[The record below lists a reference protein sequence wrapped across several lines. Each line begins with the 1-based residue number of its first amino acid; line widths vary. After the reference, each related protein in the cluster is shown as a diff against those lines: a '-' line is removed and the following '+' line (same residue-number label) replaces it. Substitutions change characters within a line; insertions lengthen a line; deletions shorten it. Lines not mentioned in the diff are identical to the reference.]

1 MILKMNYKRVLY
13 LFLVIAMP
21 LVTFGKGDVRALFDK
36 GNQLYAKAHYKEAVT
51 AYQQVINSG
60 YQSAGVYFNMGNAFY
75 KTDDI
80 PSAIWYYE
88 KAHKLLPGD
97 EDINFN
103 IRFANLKTADRID
116 EAPEFFLTK
125 WWHNFIL
132 MFSLSAL
139 SALSITFI
147 LIGFLLLIG
156 YLFTGSVVLKKAS
169 FYTSIGL
176 FVLGLITILMGNRQA
191 AYFDN
196 HKQAIIFSGSVTVK
210 STPATA
216 AKTLFLLHAG
226 TKVNVLETNAGHVK
240 IKLANGS
247 EGWISSADV
256 KEI

>member
-1 MILKMNYKRVLY
+1 MILKMNYKRVIY

-21 LVTFGKGDVRALFDK
+21 LVTFGKGDVKALFDQ
-36 GNQLYAKAHYKEAVT
+36 GNQLYQKANYKGALA
-51 AYQQVINSG
+51 AYQQVLSSG
-60 YQSAGVYFNMGNAFY
+60 YQSAALYFNMGNASF

-88 KAHKLLPGD
+88 KAHKLSPGD
-97 EDINFN
+97 DDINFN

-132 MFSLSAL
+132 MFSLSTL
-139 SALSITFI
+139 SVLSIAFI
-147 LIGFLLLIG
+147 LVGFLLLIG
-156 YLFTGSVVLKKAS
+156 YLFTSSVTLKKAS
-169 FYTSIGL
+169 FYTSMSL

-191 AYFDN
+191 AYFDS

-226 TKVNVLETNAGHVK
+226 TKVDVMETNAGHVK

-247 EGWISSADV
+247 EGWISAGDV

>member
-1 MILKMNYKRVLY
+1 
-13 LFLVIAMP
+13 MP
-21 LVTFGKGDVRALFDK
+21 LVTFGKGDVKALFDQ
-36 GNQLYAKAHYKEAVT
+36 GNQLYQKANYKGALA
-51 AYQQVINSG
+51 AYQQVLSSG
-60 YQSAGVYFNMGNAFY
+60 YQSAALYFNMGNASF

-88 KAHKLLPGD
+88 KAHKLSPGD
-97 EDINFN
+97 DDINFN

-132 MFSLSAL
+132 MFSLSTL
-139 SALSITFI
+139 SVLSIAFI
-147 LIGFLLLIG
+147 LLGFLLLTG
-156 YLFTGSVVLKKAS
+156 YLFTSSVTLKKAS
-169 FYTSIGL
+169 FYTSMGL

-191 AYFDN
+191 AYFDS

-226 TKVNVLETNAGHVK
+226 TKVDVMETNAGHVK

-247 EGWISSADV
+247 EGWISAGDV